1 MHLPLNLDPS
11 RAASDIRITAIYT
24 APSIE
29 RRRQAAAILWE
40 SDWQRI
46 ATEADLAHVRPIAEL
61 LAAAD

>member
-24 APSIE
+24 APTTE
-29 RRRQAAAILWE
+29 RRLAAAAILWD

-46 ATEADLAHVRPIAEL
+46 ATEADLAHVRPIAEQ
-61 LAAAD
+61 LAPAD